1 MALNVKANININA
14 IVNSRINKD
23 LKLYAHS
30 RLRDYCN
37 DYVPCDTGSLARN
50 VRVTEEAVHYTQN
63 YAIYPYTGTN
73 FNFNTEEHA
82 LATSYW
88 DKAMMTAKGDQFTR
102 EISRYIKMR

>member
-30 RLRDYCN
+30 RLRDYC
-37 DYVPCDTGSLARN
+37 DAYVPYDTGLLSRN

-73 FNFNTEEHA
+73 LNFKTEHHP

-88 DKAMMTAKGDQFTR
+88 DKAMMAAKGDQFAR
-102 EISRYIKMR
+102 ELSRYIKMR